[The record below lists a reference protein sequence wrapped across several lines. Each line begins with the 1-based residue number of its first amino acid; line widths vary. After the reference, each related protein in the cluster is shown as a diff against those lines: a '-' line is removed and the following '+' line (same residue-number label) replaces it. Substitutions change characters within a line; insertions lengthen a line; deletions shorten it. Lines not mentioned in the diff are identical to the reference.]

1 MVLVKPTVVG
11 APLQPPMVSAS
22 RAVQAPDITHLPLHE
37 EKGSLSPGDLVPG
50 HLAFNNSFVDFNIGA
65 TWQEEVP

>member
-1 MVLVKPTVVG
+1 MYGIGEAHCGWSAITTSHG
-11 APLQPPMVSAS
+11 VSVTRS
-22 RAVQAPDITHLPLHE
+22 SSSSHLPVHE
-37 EKGSLSPGDLVPG
+37 EKGSLSPAELVPG